1 MPAFNTWPTDT
12 LRLCPHSRTYVQ
24 IIQSS
29 IFAKITDQ
37 TTAAQYAEAEQ
48 SLLRL
53 CERLERQVD
62 WTHYPALTGT
72 YACVRD
78 AYTLASSLLVNL
90 RKMQSEPPPPPAPPA
105 PPTPAPPTPS
115 SPSLEDVVEQF
126 EEELYL
132 GEIKDEGDEQA

>member
-1 MPAFNTWPTDT
+1 MASLKTWPTDT

-37 TTAAQYAEAEQ
+37 TTAAQFAEAEQ
-48 SLLRL
+48 SLFAL

-62 WTHYPALTGT
+62 FTHYPALTGM

-78 AYTLASSLLVNL
+78 VYTLASSLLANL
-90 RKMQSEPPPPPAPPA
+90 RMMQPEPPPPPA
-105 PPTPAPPTPS
+105 PAPPTPS

-126 EEELYL
+126 EEEMFL
-132 GEIKDEGDEQA
+132 GEIGNTGNGENLE